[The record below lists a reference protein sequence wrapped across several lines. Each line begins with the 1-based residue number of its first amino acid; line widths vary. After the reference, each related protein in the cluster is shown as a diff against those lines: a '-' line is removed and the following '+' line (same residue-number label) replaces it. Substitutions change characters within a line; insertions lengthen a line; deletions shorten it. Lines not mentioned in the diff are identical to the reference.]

1 MRPMTAEDEERLRER
16 WRTIGRISLQMLIA
30 VGMTMAGQAIPAS
43 FEAHAFNDLP
53 TTLDEAS

>member
-1 MRPMTAEDEERLRER
+1 MTAEDEERLRER